1 MLDSVNKLS
10 KINTS
15 YTPTNPCETYIKGKF
30 AASPNH
36 DAATTYYAEYGHHMT
51 SDLYSP
57 ILKTA
62 YKGIRYLYTLLDT
75 ITKWLDFSL
84 LKTKKETL
92 GAFKIVE
99 SGGLVLTKRD
109 LIGRARQAMNVLVSY

>member
-1 MLDSVNKLS
+1 MLDSVDRLS
-10 KINTS
+10 KINAS
-15 YTPTNPCETYIKGKF
+15 YAPTNPYETCIKDKF

-36 DAATTYYAEYGHHMT
+36 DAVTTYYAEYGHHMT
-51 SDLYSP
+51 SDLCGP

-75 ITKWLDFSL
+75 ATKWLNFLL

-92 GAFKIVE
+92 GAFTVVFITV
-99 SGGLVLTKRD
+99 GHGH
-109 LIGRARQAMNVLVSY
+109 